1 MKKEK
6 EITES
11 KREIQN
17 LNLKLIPIPSNQQLE
32 QNMGE
37 EIYNLK
43 KQIDIL
49 EKENE
54 SLKIKLLPKDQSLD
68 VHTAIQSEDKDN
80 IKLTTKYSCELCCLN
95 FSKVEKS
102 NKHKNEMHKS
112 KLTF

>member
-1 MKKEK
+1 M
-6 EITES
+6 
-11 KREIQN
+11 
-17 LNLKLIPIPSNQQLE
+17 
-32 QNMGE
+32 
-37 EIYNLK
+37 K

-54 SLKIKLLPKDQSLD
+54 SLKFKLIPKYQSL

-95 FSKVEKS
+95 FPKVEKS
-102 NKHKNEMHKS
+102 NKNKNEIHKS